1 MKRIGRYQVLQEIGR
16 GGMATVYL
24 TRDQFSGRR
33 VAVKVLPPQ
42 FTHDPRF
49 RGWFK
54 REARAIAALEHA
66 YIVPVYDFGEEE
78 GQPYI
83 VMRYMP
89 GGTLAD
95 RITHQPLALADAA
108 PIIQRL
114 AEGLDAAHR
123 RGIVHRDLKPR
134 NVLFDDEGQAF
145 LSDFGLARFSDA
157 MTTISS
163 FGLFGTPAYV
173 SPEQA
178 DGGRKIDHRSDV
190 YSLGVI
196 LYEMLAG
203 QRPFNAETPMG
214 LLLKHVT
221 EPMPPI
227 NTAALGL
234 PPEINSIL
242 GRALAKKPEDRFQ
255 STLEL
260 ADALSALVPA
270 GTARPGLVVAG
281 LSGGLS
287 TPTRPL
293 RPVGRGLPVWAW
305 GGVLGFSLIAAV
317 IGLIFIMNG
326 LEGAEPTV
334 TPSLTPT
341 TLATLAA
348 TLTPAV
354 SHTLAVGTPTP
365 TLEADTSTPTPTL
378 VLTSA
383 TPTQMP
389 ASPTET
395 ATATA
400 TRRPSTR
407 TPAPPTATAPP
418 VSPTPTCP
426 PGEIFDPFLN
436 RCRPPDPTESPTL
449 APP

>member
-1 MKRIGRYQVLQEIGR
+1 
-16 GGMATVYL
+16 MATVYL

-95 RITHQPLALADAA
+95 RITHRPLPLAAA
-108 PIIQRL
+108 VPIIQRL

-123 RGIVHRDLKPR
+123 RGIIHRDLKPR
-134 NVLFDDEGQAF
+134 NILFDDEGQAF

-221 EPMPPI
+221 EPMPPL
-227 NTAALGL
+227 NTATLGL

-260 ADALSALVPA
+260 AEALSALVPA
-270 GTARPGLVVAG
+270 GAARSGLVVPG
-281 LSGGLS
+281 LTHR
-287 TPTRPL
+287 TPTQPL
-293 RPVGRGLPVWAW
+293 RAVGRGVPVWAW
-305 GGVLGFSLIAAV
+305 GGVLGFSLIAAI
-317 IGLIFIMNG
+317 IGMIFLMNG
-326 LEGAEPTV
+326 LDGGGPTA

-348 TLTPAV
+348 TLTPAL
-354 SHTLAVGTPTP
+354 SHTIALETSTP
-365 TLEADTSTPTPTL
+365 TLEARTSTPTRTSIPG
-378 VLTSA
+378 SA
-383 TPTQMP
+383 TPTRMP

-407 TPAPPTATAPP
+407 TPAPPTATVPP

-436 RCRPPDPTESPTL
+436 RCRPPDPTETPTL

>member
-89 GGTLAD
+89 GGTLAE
-95 RITHQPLALADAA
+95 RITNRPMPLADAV
-108 PIIQRL
+108 PILQRL

-123 RGIVHRDLKPR
+123 RGIIHRDLKPR

-178 DGGRKIDHRSDV
+178 DGGRKLDHRSDV

-196 LYEMLAG
+196 LYETLSG

-221 EPMPPI
+221 EPMPPLD
-227 NTAALGL
+227 TATLGL
-234 PPEINSIL
+234 PPEINAL
-242 GRALAKKPEDRFQ
+242 LARALAKKPEDRYQ

-260 ADALSALVPA
+260 AEALRALAPA
-270 GTARPGLVVAG
+270 GAARSGLVVTGSA
-281 LSGGLS
+281 SGPP
-287 TPTRPL
+287 TPTRPH
-293 RPVGRGLPVWAW
+293 RTVGRGFPMWAW
-305 GGVLGFSLIAAV
+305 GGVLGFSLMAALV
-317 IGLIFIMNG
+317 GVFFLMNG
-326 LEGAEPTV
+326 AGGGEPTA

-341 TLATLAA
+341 TLATIAA
-348 TLTPAV
+348 TLTPTLIKV
-354 SHTLAVGTPTP
+354 TETLA
-365 TLEADTSTPTPTL
+365 PTL
-378 VLTSA
+378 VEKTPTATFTSVPASA
-383 TPTQMP
+383 T

-395 ATATA
+395 ATATN
-400 TRRPSTR
+400 TRRPLTRTPTVTATSTR
-407 TPAPPTATAPP
+407 TA
-418 VSPTPTCP
+418 TPTCP

-436 RCRPPDPTESPTL
+436 RCRPQENPTEPPTL